1 MIKKKMT
8 IKEAMAELNN
18 AVEYY
23 DMCHDTGDEDETKEN
38 KNIMWD
44 SLDIVQNEV
53 RKNKKI
59 KRV

>member
-1 MIKKKMT
+1 MT

-44 SLDIVQNEV
+44 ALDIVQNEV